1 MKCTTACKLI
11 GMGYAPTKEEEEEE
25 QSTQNALQKGLQ
37 ARVEY
42 ETIAIARKQA
52 PTIRLD
58 VLVGLL

>member
-1 MKCTTACKLI
+1 
-11 GMGYAPTKEEEEEE
+11 MGYAPTKEEEEEE